1 MRRKK
6 IILPNEK
13 ILSLLEERIM
23 AGEAVRL
30 PVRGYSMSPWLL
42 DGRDTVILH
51 PVDPAGIVVG
61 DVILYRWKDAFLM
74 HRVVEIKGAHNRP
87 ACGLP
92 EGASGGLPGGAS
104 GGLPGG
110 ASGGLPDAA
119 SGGLPEG
126 ASGGL
131 PQYFICRG
139 DALQTSELVPVSD
152 VIARAELPAHS
163 PRTLRMRRVRGWLQR
178 VRGLLRRVWGSV
190 WRLLRK

>member
-1 MRRKK
+1 
-6 IILPNEK
+6 
-13 ILSLLEERIM
+13 M

-92 EGASGGLPGGAS
+92 EGASGGLP
-104 GGLPGG
+104 
-110 ASGGLPDAA
+110 
-119 SGGLPEG
+119 
-126 ASGGL
+126 
-131 PQYFICRG
+131 QYFICRG

-152 VIARAELPAHS
+152 VIARAGLPAHS
-163 PRTLRMRRVRGWLQR
+163 PCTLRMRRVRGWLQR
-178 VRGLLRRVWGSV
+178 VWGLLRRVWGSV
-190 WRLLRK
+190 WRVLRK

>member
-61 DVILYRWKDAFLM
+61 WKLQPLTFRWIMVVNMCRSLILAKMGSLTHLESY
-74 HRVVEIKGAHNRP
+74 P
-87 ACGLP
+87 AV
-92 EGASGGLPGGAS
+92 AWM
-104 GGLPGG
+104 
-110 ASGGLPDAA
+110 
-119 SGGLPEG
+119 
-126 ASGGL
+126 
-131 PQYFICRG
+131 I
-139 DALQTSELVPVSD
+139 
-152 VIARAELPAHS
+152 I
-163 PRTLRMRRVRGWLQR
+163 
-178 VRGLLRRVWGSV
+178 
-190 WRLLRK
+190 

>member
-1 MRRKK
+1 
-6 IILPNEK
+6 
-13 ILSLLEERIM
+13 M

-92 EGASGGLPGGAS
+92 EGASGGLP
-104 GGLPGG
+104 
-110 ASGGLPDAA
+110 
-119 SGGLPEG
+119 
-126 ASGGL
+126 
-131 PQYFICRG
+131 QYFICRG
-139 DALQTSELVPVSD
+139 DALQTSEVVPVSD

>member
-1 MRRKK
+1 
-6 IILPNEK
+6 
-13 ILSLLEERIM
+13 M

-74 HRVVEIKGAHNRP
+74 HRVMEIKRAHNRP

-92 EGASGGLPGGAS
+92 GG
-104 GGLPGG
+104 
-110 ASGGLPDAA
+110 A

-139 DALQTSELVPVSD
+139 DALQTSEVVPVSD
-152 VIARAELPAHS
+152 VIARAGLPAHS

-178 VRGLLRRVWGSV
+178 VRGLLRRVWESV

>member
-104 GGLPGG
+104 GGLP
-110 ASGGLPDAA
+110 
-119 SGGLPEG
+119 
-126 ASGGL
+126 
-131 PQYFICRG
+131 QYFICRG

-178 VRGLLRRVWGSV
+178 VRGLLRRVWESV

>member
-92 EGASGGLPGGAS
+92 EGASGGLP
-104 GGLPGG
+104 
-110 ASGGLPDAA
+110 
-119 SGGLPEG
+119 
-126 ASGGL
+126 
-131 PQYFICRG
+131 QYFICRG

-152 VIARAELPAHS
+152 VIARAGLPAHS

-178 VRGLLRRVWGSV
+178 VRGLLRRVWGSA

>member
-104 GGLPGG
+104 GGLP
-110 ASGGLPDAA
+110 DA
-119 SGGLPEG
+119 

-139 DALQTSELVPVSD
+139 DALQTSEVVPVSD
-152 VIARAELPAHS
+152 VIARAGLPAHS

-178 VRGLLRRVWGSV
+178 VRGLLRRVWESV

>member
-13 ILSLLEERIM
+13 ILPLIEERIM

-104 GGLPGG
+104 GGLP
-110 ASGGLPDAA
+110 
-119 SGGLPEG
+119 
-126 ASGGL
+126 
-131 PQYFICRG
+131 QYFICRG

-152 VIARAELPAHS
+152 VIARAGLPTHS

-178 VRGLLRRVWGSV
+178 VRGLLRRVWESV